1 MLLFEFYILCW
12 IQTSFIFY
20 QPLLQKQPPKDIHFF
35 VTKKSSFLPVQLPLR
50 KCQNC
55 NLNCNITMILV
66 PVITKEWLN
75 NIVIRLSDFSD
86 GFPNNATEETG
97 EMEQQVAGDLPG
109 DPKGKWWWS
118 NGGKIVLHINVNT
131 LTLYLP
137 FK

>member
-1 MLLFEFYILCW
+1 
-12 IQTSFIFY
+12 
-20 QPLLQKQPPKDIHFF
+20 
-35 VTKKSSFLPVQLPLR
+35 
-50 KCQNC
+50 
-55 NLNCNITMILV
+55 MILV

-75 NIVIRLSDFSD
+75 NTVIRLSDFSD